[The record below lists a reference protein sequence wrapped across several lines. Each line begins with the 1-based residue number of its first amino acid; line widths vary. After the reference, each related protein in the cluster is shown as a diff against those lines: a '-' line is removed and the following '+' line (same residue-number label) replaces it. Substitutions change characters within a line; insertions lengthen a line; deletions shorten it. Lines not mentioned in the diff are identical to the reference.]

1 MLQKFMGDSDDSD
14 EVFARIVA
22 GLETTSTSGCNSD
35 SKYRSTNLH
44 NAQWL
49 IMAFVFAE
57 WLLRWG
63 SKITC
68 SWCLDSGVTKLLSI
82 ATSLS
87 QTSRHQGWQFVKV
100 NDTTI

>member
-44 NAQWL
+44 NAQ
-49 IMAFVFAE
+49 
-57 WLLRWG
+57 
-63 SKITC
+63 
-68 SWCLDSGVTKLLSI
+68 
-82 ATSLS
+82 
-87 QTSRHQGWQFVKV
+87 
-100 NDTTI
+100 